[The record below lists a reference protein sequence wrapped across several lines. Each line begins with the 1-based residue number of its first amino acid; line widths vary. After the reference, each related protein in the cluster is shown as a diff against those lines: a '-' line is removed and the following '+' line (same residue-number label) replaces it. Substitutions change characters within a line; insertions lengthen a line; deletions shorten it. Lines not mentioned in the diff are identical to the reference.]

1 MAHTRDG
8 IAYAGGSETS
18 YEAAIR
24 ARKFV
29 SQQGMEVFA
38 WLKSCGPHGGTRKEL
53 EAAIGIKTPSACA
66 RLKALEDAGAI
77 RKTTE
82 KRDGCAAYIVIGR
95 VQQQMGMF

>member
-29 SQQGMEVFA
+29 SDQGIEVLH
-38 WLKSCGPHGGTRKEL
+38 WLQGRSDGTQKEAERQL
-53 EAAIGIKTPSACA
+53 HISRASLCA
-66 RLKALEDAGAI
+66 RFKALEDAGAI
-77 RKTTE
+77 RKTST
-82 KRDGCAAYIVIGR
+82 KREGCFAYVATGH
-95 VQQQMGMF
+95 QPPTQLGMF